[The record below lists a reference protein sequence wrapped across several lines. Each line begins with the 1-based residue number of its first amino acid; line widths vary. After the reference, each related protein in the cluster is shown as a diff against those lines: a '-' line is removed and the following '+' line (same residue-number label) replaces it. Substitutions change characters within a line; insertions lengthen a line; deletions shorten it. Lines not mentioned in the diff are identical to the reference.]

1 MKYTQS
7 KEDVSKLAH
16 TLTSKNVLITS
27 LLFIIPVFVPLV
39 RKENG
44 RILLLPAKPAI
55 KIIYKVI
62 ILELQTEPV
71 KIQLAYR
78 P

>member
-1 MKYTQS
+1 MKYIQS
-7 KEDVSKLAH
+7 KEDVSKPAR

-27 LLFIIPVFVPLV
+27 LLFIIPDFVPIV

-44 RILLLPAKPAI
+44 RILLLPAKPAL

-71 KIQLAYR
+71 KIPVVYR
-78 P
+78 L